1 MTVVKALPP
10 PGVIHYPCQ
19 ERVWEDKQKMKLS
32 AAILFSVMSAA
43 PAFAANWAPEVNAD
57 NLTAIEIPAPA
68 APSRSGPR
76 DGQNYSGAE
85 ELLIKEFAITEIS
98 MNIPEPEV
106 MSQTGFNNNA
116 FCFEH
121 ALRLSL
127 TALLEDY
134 SDPTSPL
141 ARTLRELGALG
152 NPSKADIK
160 RARQKLM
167 TVLNTPASNISLV
180 SPYKNYQ
187 PQGGETVEKNWI
199 FYLRLEG
206 NSYWAIVD
214 RAGGKAPYVY
224 GIK

>member
-1 MTVVKALPP
+1 
-10 PGVIHYPCQ
+10 
-19 ERVWEDKQKMKLS
+19 MKLS
-32 AAILFSVMSAA
+32 AAILFSIIAAA
-43 PAFAANWAPEVNAD
+43 PAFAADWAPVVNTAEFA
-57 NLTAIEIPAPA
+57 AIEIPAAPA
-68 APSRSGPR
+68 PHRAGPR

-98 MNIPEPEV
+98 MDIAEAEV
-106 MSQTGFNNNA
+106 MSQDRFGNNA

-134 SDPTSPL
+134 SNPTSPL
-141 ARTLRELGALG
+141 ARNLRELGALG

-160 RARQKLM
+160 RARQK
-167 TVLNTPASNISLV
+167 VFNALNTPASKISIV

-199 FYLRLEG
+199 FHVRLEG
-206 NSYWAIVD
+206 DSYWAIVD
-214 RAGGKAPYVY
+214 RSGAIAPYVY
-224 GIK
+224 GIN

>member
-1 MTVVKALPP
+1 
-10 PGVIHYPCQ
+10 
-19 ERVWEDKQKMKLS
+19 MKLS

-43 PAFAANWAPEVNAD
+43 PAFAADWAPAVNFHA
-57 NLTAIEIPAPA
+57 LAAIEIPAAPA
-68 APSRSGPR
+68 PLRAGPR

-98 MNIPEPEV
+98 MDIPEAEV
-106 MSQTGFNNNA
+106 MSQARFPNNTV
-116 FCFEH
+116 CVEH

-134 SDPTSPL
+134 SNPTSPL
-141 ARTLRELGALG
+141 ARNLRELGALAK
-152 NPSKADIK
+152 PSKADIK
-160 RARQKLM
+160 RARQKVM
-167 TVLNTPASNISLV
+167 NALNNPASRISIV

-199 FYLRLEG
+199 FHVRLEG

-214 RAGGKAPYVY
+214 RAGAIAPYVY

>member
-1 MTVVKALPP
+1 
-10 PGVIHYPCQ
+10 
-19 ERVWEDKQKMKLS
+19 MKLS
-32 AAILFSVMSAA
+32 AAILFSAMSAA
-43 PAFAANWAPEVNAD
+43 PAFAANWAPAVNFHELA
-57 NLTAIEIPAPA
+57 AIEIPAAPA
-68 APSRSGPR
+68 PLRAGPR

-98 MNIPEPEV
+98 MNVPESEV
-106 MSQTGFNNNA
+106 MSQTGFHNNA

-121 ALRLSL
+121 ALRQAL

-134 SDPTSPL
+134 SNPTSPL
-141 ARTLRELGALG
+141 AKTLRELGALG
-152 NPSKADIK
+152 NPSKSDIK
-160 RARQKLM
+160 RARQKVM
-167 TVLNTPASNISLV
+167 NVLNTPASNISLV

-214 RAGGKAPYVY
+214 RAGETAPYVY

>member
-1 MTVVKALPP
+1 
-10 PGVIHYPCQ
+10 
-19 ERVWEDKQKMKLS
+19 MKLS
-32 AAILFSVMSAA
+32 AAILFSAMSAA
-43 PAFAANWAPEVNAD
+43 PAFAANWAPAVNFHELA
-57 NLTAIEIPAPA
+57 AIEIPAAP

-98 MNIPEPEV
+98 MNVPETEV
-106 MSQTGFNNNA
+106 MSQNAFRENA

-121 ALRLSL
+121 ALRQAL
-127 TALLEDY
+127 TVLLEDY
-134 SDPTSPL
+134 SSPTSPL
-141 ARTLRELGALG
+141 AKTLRDLGALG

-167 TVLNTPASNISLV
+167 NVLNTPASNISLV

-214 RAGGKAPYVY
+214 RAGETAPYVY

>member
-1 MTVVKALPP
+1 
-10 PGVIHYPCQ
+10 
-19 ERVWEDKQKMKLS
+19 MKLS
-32 AAILFSVMSAA
+32 AVILFAAISAA
-43 PAFAANWAPEVNAD
+43 PAFAANWAPAVNFHDLA
-57 NLTAIEIPAPA
+57 AIETPA
-68 APSRSGPR
+68 APAPHRAGPR

-98 MNIPEPEV
+98 MDIPEAEV
-106 MSQTGFNNNA
+106 MSQARFTNNA
-116 FCFEH
+116 FCVEH

-134 SDPTSPL
+134 SNPTSPL
-141 ARTLRELGALG
+141 ARTLRELGALA

-160 RARQKLM
+160 RARQKIM
-167 TVLNTPASNISLV
+167 NGLNTPASKISIV

-199 FYLRLEG
+199 FHVRLEG

-214 RAGGKAPYVY
+214 RAGAEDAYVY
-224 GIK
+224 GAN